1 MREDRNREKTEVQ
14 AQRAAAAA
22 DEQVGDEGMWIIW
35 GEAACE
41 AEVEQVRDMLME
53 RSIHH
58 LEPGESV
65 GRSAGAVLEEGERP
79 RGWGWE
85 GAGELGGWQ
94 DGAGYGTGKRSF
106 AVYTRDTMYL
116 VGAVTLGSMTGVNV
130 AGGDP
135 HRVGWRVDA
144 YVRRDAGPQEVA
156 AFMARR
162 EHTLPSWEV
171 DNGKLCAWLLAELRA
186 SEARCGSIG
195 EEWGQVERE
204 IAALDRIKAANA
216 VVVEA
221 AAAGEGAEWVDS
233 RSEEQQRADAEEA
246 LDLLGRITGIVNGEE
261 QGSLGRARGQIV
273 MMGDDVRE
281 ALMQAQGGAG
291 SEAAEAPAPAPVRT
305 NTTHKTRRWRG

>member
-1 MREDRNREKTEVQ
+1 MIMGEE
-14 AQRAAAAA
+14 
-22 DEQVGDEGMWIIW
+22 EGSSEEMWIIW

-41 AEVEQVRDMLME
+41 AEVEQVRDMLLE

-58 LEPGESV
+58 LAPGESV
-65 GRSAGAVLEEGERP
+65 GRSAGDVLEDGERP
-79 RGWGWE
+79 RVWGWE

-106 AVYTRDTMYL
+106 AVYARDAMYL
-116 VGAVTLGSMTGVNV
+116 VGAVTLGSMTGVSP
-130 AGGDP
+130 AGGEP

-195 EEWGQVERE
+195 EEWGKVERE
-204 IAALDRIKAANA
+204 IAALDRIKAANEVA
-216 VVVEA
+216 VWVADAEQMA
-221 AAAGEGAEWVDS
+221 AEWVDN
-233 RSEEQQRADAEEA
+233 RSEEEQRADAAEA
-246 LDLLGRITGIVNGEE
+246 TSLLGMITDMVESE
-261 QGSLGRARGQIV
+261 ARGSLERTKGQIV
-273 MMGDDVRE
+273 MMGAEVQE

-291 SEAAEAPAPAPVRT
+291 RKEGAAAPAPVRT